1 MDPSLKRNKQSKS
14 SGATDAE
21 PTTKQTGT
29 TTLSETR
36 SLPPRDQSADQKNS
50 QEVSEEEI
58 TVMFRKDHGGGRG
71 DGWTSMGT

>member
-29 TTLSETR
+29 TTLSET
-36 SLPPRDQSADQKNS
+36 KNS